1 MEASVSLKKIGKNIE
16 KESILAGLSFG
27 IERGSIT
34 SILGPNDS
42 GKSLLLNMI
51 AGGLS
56 PDFGSIYINGNN
68 IVNRE
73 KKIFSKIGYMPQYIN
88 LDENLN
94 ILENFQFHARLYEM
108 NQKLIVER
116 ISFLSEQ
123 FRIDKLLYKF
133 PKELSFGFL
142 RKIMLVRTLL
152 HDPSIILLDEPLISL
167 DLKSKNRFW
176 KFINKIKDD
185 KTIIYTTQYLKE
197 IENIDERIIFLS
209 DGKIVLDGTYNQ
221 LINKTGNLYKF
232 VLKFK
237 NLNDKLFNELSNNS
251 LLIESKR
258 DKNIFEFYG
267 KNKEELFK
275 VLKNVLNDNLID
287 IEINKIDLDT
297 LFLNSTKEWILN
309 IFKAFFIRRIQFFLH
324 HFLFEISISLLL
336 PIFFML
342 AVGFVLSSQSP
353 VYKNFP
359 NESWILIGII
369 FSISFAFS
377 FLFTYSDIQTIK
389 KSQLLSQ
396 INISPISQISFIFN
410 YLYLD
415 HLI

>member
-258 DKNIFEFYG
+258 DKDIFEFYG

-297 LFLNSTKEWILN
+297 LFLNSTKE
-309 IFKAFFIRRIQFFLH
+309 
-324 HFLFEISISLLL
+324 
-336 PIFFML
+336 
-342 AVGFVLSSQSP
+342 
-353 VYKNFP
+353 
-359 NESWILIGII
+359 
-369 FSISFAFS
+369 
-377 FLFTYSDIQTIK
+377 
-389 KSQLLSQ
+389 
-396 INISPISQISFIFN
+396 
-410 YLYLD
+410 
-415 HLI
+415 

>member
-142 RKIMLVRTLL
+142 RKIMFVRTLL

-167 DLKSKNRFW
+167 DLKSKNSCLL
-176 KFINKIKDD
+176 
-185 KTIIYTTQYLKE
+185 YT
-197 IENIDERIIFLS
+197 S
-209 DGKIVLDGTYNQ
+209 P
-221 LINKTGNLYKF
+221 
-232 VLKFK
+232 
-237 NLNDKLFNELSNNS
+237 SP
-251 LLIESKR
+251 R
-258 DKNIFEFYG
+258 D
-267 KNKEELFK
+267 
-275 VLKNVLNDNLID
+275 
-287 IEINKIDLDT
+287 
-297 LFLNSTKEWILN
+297 
-309 IFKAFFIRRIQFFLH
+309 
-324 HFLFEISISLLL
+324 
-336 PIFFML
+336 
-342 AVGFVLSSQSP
+342 
-353 VYKNFP
+353 
-359 NESWILIGII
+359 
-369 FSISFAFS
+369 
-377 FLFTYSDIQTIK
+377 
-389 KSQLLSQ
+389 
-396 INISPISQISFIFN
+396 
-410 YLYLD
+410 
-415 HLI
+415 

>member
-1 MEASVSLKKIGKNIE
+1 M
-16 KESILAGLSFG
+16 F
-27 IERGSIT
+27 
-34 SILGPNDS
+34 
-42 GKSLLLNMI
+42 
-51 AGGLS
+51 
-56 PDFGSIYINGNN
+56 
-68 IVNRE
+68 
-73 KKIFSKIGYMPQYIN
+73 
-88 LDENLN
+88 
-94 ILENFQFHARLYEM
+94 
-108 NQKLIVER
+108 
-116 ISFLSEQ
+116 
-123 FRIDKLLYKF
+123 
-133 PKELSFGFL
+133 
-142 RKIMLVRTLL
+142 VRTLL

-297 LFLNSTKEWILN
+297 LFLNSTK
-309 IFKAFFIRRIQFFLH
+309 
-324 HFLFEISISLLL
+324 
-336 PIFFML
+336 
-342 AVGFVLSSQSP
+342 
-353 VYKNFP
+353 
-359 NESWILIGII
+359 
-369 FSISFAFS
+369 
-377 FLFTYSDIQTIK
+377 
-389 KSQLLSQ
+389 
-396 INISPISQISFIFN
+396 
-410 YLYLD
+410 
-415 HLI
+415 

>member
-34 SILGPNDS
+34 SILGPNNS

-258 DKNIFEFYG
+258 DKDIFEFYG

-297 LFLNSTKEWILN
+297 LFLNSTKE
-309 IFKAFFIRRIQFFLH
+309 
-324 HFLFEISISLLL
+324 
-336 PIFFML
+336 
-342 AVGFVLSSQSP
+342 
-353 VYKNFP
+353 
-359 NESWILIGII
+359 
-369 FSISFAFS
+369 
-377 FLFTYSDIQTIK
+377 
-389 KSQLLSQ
+389 
-396 INISPISQISFIFN
+396 
-410 YLYLD
+410 
-415 HLI
+415 

>member
-1 MEASVSLKKIGKNIE
+1 MEASISLKKIGKNIE
-16 KESILAGLSFG
+16 KKSILAGLSFG

-68 IVNRE
+68 IVNRD
-73 KKIFSKIGYMPQYIN
+73 KKIFSKIGYMPQYIS

-116 ISFLSEQ
+116 IAFLTEQ

-142 RKIMLVRTLL
+142 RKIMFARTLL

-176 KFINKIKDD
+176 KFINEIKDH
-185 KTIIYTTQYLKE
+185 KTIIYTTQYLKD

-221 LINKTGNLYKF
+221 LINKKGNLYKF

-237 NLNDKLFNELSNNS
+237 NLNDKLFNQLSNNS

-258 DKNIFEFYG
+258 DKNLFEFYG

-297 LFLNSTKEWILN
+297 LFLNSTKE
-309 IFKAFFIRRIQFFLH
+309 
-324 HFLFEISISLLL
+324 
-336 PIFFML
+336 
-342 AVGFVLSSQSP
+342 
-353 VYKNFP
+353 
-359 NESWILIGII
+359 
-369 FSISFAFS
+369 
-377 FLFTYSDIQTIK
+377 
-389 KSQLLSQ
+389 
-396 INISPISQISFIFN
+396 
-410 YLYLD
+410 
-415 HLI
+415 

>member
-297 LFLNSTKEWILN
+297 LFLNSTKE
-309 IFKAFFIRRIQFFLH
+309 
-324 HFLFEISISLLL
+324 
-336 PIFFML
+336 
-342 AVGFVLSSQSP
+342 
-353 VYKNFP
+353 
-359 NESWILIGII
+359 
-369 FSISFAFS
+369 
-377 FLFTYSDIQTIK
+377 
-389 KSQLLSQ
+389 
-396 INISPISQISFIFN
+396 
-410 YLYLD
+410 
-415 HLI
+415 

>member
-1 MEASVSLKKIGKNIE
+1 MEASISLKKIGKNIE
-16 KESILAGLSFG
+16 KKSILAGLSFG

-68 IVNRE
+68 IVNRD
-73 KKIFSKIGYMPQYIN
+73 KKIFSKIGYMPQYIS

-116 ISFLSEQ
+116 IAFLTEQ

-142 RKIMLVRTLL
+142 RKIMFARTLL

-176 KFINKIKDD
+176 KFINEIKDH
-185 KTIIYTTQYLKE
+185 KTIIYTTQYLKD

-221 LINKTGNLYKF
+221 LINKKGNLYKF

-258 DKNIFEFYG
+258 DKNLFEFYG

-297 LFLNSTKEWILN
+297 LFLNSTKE
-309 IFKAFFIRRIQFFLH
+309 
-324 HFLFEISISLLL
+324 
-336 PIFFML
+336 
-342 AVGFVLSSQSP
+342 
-353 VYKNFP
+353 
-359 NESWILIGII
+359 
-369 FSISFAFS
+369 
-377 FLFTYSDIQTIK
+377 
-389 KSQLLSQ
+389 
-396 INISPISQISFIFN
+396 
-410 YLYLD
+410 
-415 HLI
+415 